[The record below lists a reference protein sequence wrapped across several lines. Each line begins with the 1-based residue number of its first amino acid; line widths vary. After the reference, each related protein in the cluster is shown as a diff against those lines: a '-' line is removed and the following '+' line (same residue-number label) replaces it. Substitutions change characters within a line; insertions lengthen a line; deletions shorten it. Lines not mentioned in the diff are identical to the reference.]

1 MRRPSGPAGR
11 LVGTWQQSGSTG
23 DWPRVVNLWE
33 MDGWDG
39 WADILE
45 YQYAPRSGQP
55 PALRKWWTEAWAAD
69 NGGAKGFVDLL
80 VQRFAAS
87 PVDGNHRRESAR
99 YLSHPRNIVVITTCR
114 QVVIV
119 SDHFLGR
126 NYRSRAK
133 VQLLPPWQFG
143 FYPGKPVI
151 AFGKGLA
158 PPFGR

>member
-1 MRRPSGPAGR
+1 MRDMRNSTARAR
-11 LVGTWQQSGSTG
+11 LDGTLACAQ
-23 DWPRVVNLWE
+23 V
-33 MDGWDG
+33 
-39 WADILE
+39 
-45 YQYAPRSGQP
+45 
-55 PALRKWWTEAWAAD
+55 AAD

-99 YLSHPRNIVVITTCR
+99 YLSHPRNIVVITVCR

-133 VQLLPPWQFG
+133 VQLLPPSQFG
-143 FYPGKPVI
+143 LYPGKPVI

-158 PPFGR
+158 HPLDV

>member
-1 MRRPSGPAGR
+1 MRDMRNSTARAR
-11 LVGTWQQSGSTG
+11 LDGTLACAQ
-23 DWPRVVNLWE
+23 V
-33 MDGWDG
+33 
-39 WADILE
+39 
-45 YQYAPRSGQP
+45 
-55 PALRKWWTEAWAAD
+55 AAD

-133 VQLLPPWQFG
+133 VQLLPPWQLDR
-143 FYPGKPVI
+143 KSTRLNSSHV
-151 AFGKGLA
+151 
-158 PPFGR
+158 